1 MYRTTSSLLDIL
13 SQLKGRKVESGKDF
27 ECGKDLSSL
36 SFQSFLASDKSG
48 MKLPL
53 MCERY

>member
-53 MCERY
+53 MCER